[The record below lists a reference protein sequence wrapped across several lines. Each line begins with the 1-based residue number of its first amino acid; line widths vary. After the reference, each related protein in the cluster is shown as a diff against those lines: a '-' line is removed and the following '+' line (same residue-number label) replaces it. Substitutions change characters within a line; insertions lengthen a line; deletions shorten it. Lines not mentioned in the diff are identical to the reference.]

1 VQTALEEWM
10 NIAQFR
16 YGSDNLGYLLYGTRS
31 ALAIDGGAPAAIE
44 NFAQKHGLHLKW
56 VTNTHGHAD
65 HTSGNPVL
73 LESSD
78 ADYIEPME
86 LSRRQRLDIDGETV
100 RILHTPGHTTDSI
113 TLAADGMLI
122 TGDTLFNGTVGNC
135 FSGDLEAFYH
145 SIKTLMA
152 FPENTFIYAGHDYV
166 SYSMRFAR
174 IIEPDN
180 SDIHGFLKRYDPD
193 WVRSTL
199 ADEMRV
205 NPYLR
210 FNHPQMIAILEDRGF
225 SVDTEYQRWTSMME
239 LG

>member
-1 VQTALEEWM
+1 M
-10 NIAQFR
+10 HIAQFR
-16 YGSDNLGYLLYGTRS
+16 YATDNLGYLLYGTRS
-31 ALAIDGGAPAAIE
+31 ALAIDGGAPAAIHA
-44 NFAQKHGLHLKW
+44 FVKKQGLRLKW

-65 HTSGNPVL
+65 HTSGNQAL
-73 LESSD
+73 IETSD
-78 ADYIEPME
+78 AAYIEPME
-86 LSRRQRLDIDGETV
+86 LTRRQHLEIDGETV
-100 RILHTPGHTTDSI
+100 RILYTPGHTADSI
-113 TLAADGMLI
+113 TLAADGLLI

-135 FSGDLEAFYH
+135 FSGDIEGFYH

-166 SYSMRFAR
+166 GYSMRFAR
-174 IIEPDN
+174 IIESDN
-180 SDIHGFLKRYDPD
+180 SDIHGYLKRFDPD
-193 WVRSTL
+193 LVRSTL

-225 SVDTEYQRWTSMME
+225 PVDTEYKRWTSMME